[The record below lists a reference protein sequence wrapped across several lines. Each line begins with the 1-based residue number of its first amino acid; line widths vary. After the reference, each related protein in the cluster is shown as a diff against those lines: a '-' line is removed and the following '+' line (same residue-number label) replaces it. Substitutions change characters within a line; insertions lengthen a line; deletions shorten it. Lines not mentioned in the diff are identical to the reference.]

1 MIERE
6 VKLKL
11 KSPSLEELEKLLERR
26 SVKLDEEVQEDI
38 YFNYKYRDFK
48 DSDEAVRLRKS
59 NNEYELTYKGP
70 KTGNYGKSREEITVR
85 ISEKDV
91 QNINII
97 MERIGLYKAFT
108 VKKTRKNFKIDSYII
123 SLDRV
128 EGLGDFV
135 EVEGQDVTES
145 QLKDF
150 FQKFIDD
157 FQIKG
162 EVTNISYLELLLRGY
177 DKSK

>member
-11 KSPSLEELEKLLERR
+11 KSPSLEELEKLLEGK
-26 SVKLDEEVQEDI
+26 SQKLNEEVQDDT

-48 DSDEAVRLRKS
+48 ESDEAIRLRKTNS
-59 NNEYELTYKGP
+59 EYELTYKGP
-70 KTGNYGKSREEITVR
+70 KMGNYGKSREEITVR
-85 ISEKDV
+85 ISERDI

-97 MERIGLYKAFT
+97 MERIGLYRAFT
-108 VKKTRKNFKIDSYII
+108 VKKTRKNFKIDRYII

-128 EGLGDFV
+128 EGLGDFI
-135 EVEGQDVTES
+135 EVEGQDVSED

-150 FQKFIDD
+150 FQKFIND

-162 EVTNISYLELLLRGY
+162 EVTNSSYLELLLRSH